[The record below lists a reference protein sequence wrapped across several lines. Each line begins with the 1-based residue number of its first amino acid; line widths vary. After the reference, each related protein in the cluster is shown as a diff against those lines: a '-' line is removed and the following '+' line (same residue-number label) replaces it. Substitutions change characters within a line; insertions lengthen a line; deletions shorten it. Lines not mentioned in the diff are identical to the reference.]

1 MQKCLGKKLHCIY
14 LISLV
19 TLFSRDICP
28 SLLTQVMVDVNFIPL
43 SLSFAVRWSYQQA
56 ALLPAGRDRREQIK
70 AAFEGSNSFQ
80 PEDTKQIPTVHLN
93 RGLACCCKYF
103 IEYILQT
110 PQQFTASHLLLT
122 CATRLPSSLVGLFW
136 WLPELSQSKYF
147 AVLCSNAMGITK
159 YWEPVVVMLVEQ
171 CNLPRTFVTSSGY
184 RHSVLRLAW
193 RYLSWSTPIN

>member
-1 MQKCLGKKLHCIY
+1 MFVHLSSLRLWLTWKLFLQVFLLLSDEATNRLHCCQ
-14 LISLV
+14 L
-19 TLFSRDICP
+19 
-28 SLLTQVMVDVNFIPL
+28 
-43 SLSFAVRWSYQQA
+43 
-56 ALLPAGRDRREQIK
+56 AGT
-70 AAFEGSNSFQ
+70 EGSKSRQHLKEATQAELCFQ

-93 RGLACCCKYF
+93 RGLACYCKYF

-110 PQQFTASHLLLT
+110 PQQFTVSHLLLT

-159 YWEPVVVMLVEQ
+159 YWEPVVVVLVEQ

-193 RYLSWSTPIN
+193 RYLSWSTLIN